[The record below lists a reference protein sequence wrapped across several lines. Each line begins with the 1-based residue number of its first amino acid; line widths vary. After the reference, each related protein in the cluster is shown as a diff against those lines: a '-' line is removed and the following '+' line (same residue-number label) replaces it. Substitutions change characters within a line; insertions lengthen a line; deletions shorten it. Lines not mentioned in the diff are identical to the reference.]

1 MKKKKNTEK
10 SDIKKEKPDTIT
22 KRIEFGKGGI
32 RNSDILEND
41 SENEEEKEIKESE
54 KIYSKK
60 TDTIIEVKEEVI
72 NKLKSI
78 SNEEAT
84 KAIVKRMLK
93 NIIDSN
99 LKLNDTFPEFKSD
112 IYGDREN
119 ILKKSSNRKEG
130 EDYVDKRLF
139 CLFND
144 LSKNLFIKLYQQCIN
159 FDKNEICAVIA
170 IDLCRIID
178 KKFKLFHTIIANAMA
193 HCFNSIEIPYSIV
206 VFL

>member
-41 SENEEEKEIKESE
+41 SENEEEKEIKELE

-78 SNEEAT
+78 SNE
-84 KAIVKRMLK
+84 K
-93 NIIDSN
+93 
-99 LKLNDTFPEFKSD
+99 
-112 IYGDREN
+112 
-119 ILKKSSNRKEG
+119 
-130 EDYVDKRLF
+130 
-139 CLFND
+139 
-144 LSKNLFIKLYQQCIN
+144 QQ
-159 FDKNEICAVIA
+159 KQ
-170 IDLCRIID
+170 
-178 KKFKLFHTIIANAMA
+178 
-193 HCFNSIEIPYSIV
+193 
-206 VFL
+206 

>member
-32 RNSDILEND
+32 KNSDILEND
-41 SENEEEKEIKESE
+41 SENEEEKEIKELE
-54 KIYSKK
+54 KIHSKK

-99 LKLNDTFPEFKSD
+99 LKLNDIFPEFKSD

-178 KKFKLFHTIIANAMA
+178 KKFKLFHTIIVNAMA